1 MVKSKVQ
8 IKNDSL
14 YTLSD
19 LKKFVDEVLEKA
31 DGGNHHYTVTT
42 TLKGRVTGISVDTG
56 KAFGVKPKLHDIV
69 DPSHGNGGAEWCRTH
84 NQLASRCEHNIEP
97 GVR

>member
-56 KAFGVKPKLHDIV
+56 KAFGVKPRSSEYR
-69 DPSHGNGGAEWCRTH
+69 PNFGESNGGGYSIA
-84 NQLASRCEHNIEP
+84 P
-97 GVR
+97 GEKL